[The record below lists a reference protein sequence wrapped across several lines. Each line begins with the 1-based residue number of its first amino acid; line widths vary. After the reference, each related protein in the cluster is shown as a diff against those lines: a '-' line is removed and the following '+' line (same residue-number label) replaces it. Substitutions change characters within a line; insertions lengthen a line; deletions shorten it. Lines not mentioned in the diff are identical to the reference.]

1 MSAVRRRADIP
12 VMQERTTA
20 EPEAAGTRPR
30 PPMNRVILPSISAP
44 EHSILKLLEESG
56 I

>member
-12 VMQERTTA
+12 VVEEGTTA
-20 EPEAAGTRPR
+20 EAEAAGTKSR